1 MFLDTERS
9 KDSVSRFLPL
19 YLQFYLGPLVSSSN
33 PFQIHFL
40 FRGEIQHE
48 SIGKFLLRVINEYR
62 NGDTFRIHAFV
73 TKIKKFVKTVLAR
86 SIVGP
91 I

>member
-48 SIGKFLLRVINEYR
+48 SIGINEYR

-73 TKIKKFVKTVLAR
+73 TKIKKFVKTVFAR

>member
-1 MFLDTERS
+1 MSQDFYLQYVFANLSRS
-9 KDSVSRFLPL
+9 LVSRLKH
-19 YLQFYLGPLVSSSN
+19 
-33 PFQIHFL
+33 FQIHFL

-62 NGDTFRIHAFV
+62 NGDTVRIHAFV
-73 TKIKKFVKTVLAR
+73 SKIKKFVKIVFAR